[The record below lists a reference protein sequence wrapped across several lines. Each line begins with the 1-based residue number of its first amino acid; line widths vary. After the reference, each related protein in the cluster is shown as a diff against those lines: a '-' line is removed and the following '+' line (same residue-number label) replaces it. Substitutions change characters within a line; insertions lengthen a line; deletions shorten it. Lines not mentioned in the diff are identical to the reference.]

1 MGQRSLAAGLRW
13 RWSSRLKAGSGHIA
27 LLAACMLAG
36 CTSGAGDH
44 RSPPKTAAAPVRITQ
59 LYTTTPQVPRGEKA
73 LLCYGVENAKTVWLS
88 PPKQE
93 ISAALSRC
101 LEVEPSGR
109 TTYTLTAEAADG
121 RQVSQELAIGS
132 GPPRVHIINIDIS
145 APEIP
150 AGGVASICYKVENA
164 QSVRVAPGSFR
175 GPDKHGCT
183 IVNPAKTTTYT
194 VTAFGAGGD
203 TDEEKVTIKV
213 H

>member
-1 MGQRSLAAGLRW
+1 MFRSLLVLIACMAAGCSN
-13 RWSSRLKAGSGHIA
+13 SSGDRASSSAHP
-27 LLAACMLAG
+27 AATGPA
-36 CTSGAGDH
+36 
-44 RSPPKTAAAPVRITQ
+44 VRITQ

-93 ISAALSRC
+93 VSAALSRC
-101 LEVEPSGR
+101 VEVEPSGR

-121 RQVSQELAIGS
+121 KQVTQELAIGS
-132 GPPRVHIINIDIS
+132 GPARVHIINVDIS
-145 APEIP
+145 AADIP

-164 QSVRVAPGSFR
+164 QSVRVAPGNFR
-175 GPDKHGCT
+175 GPDKYGCT
-183 IVNPAKTTTYT
+183 IVNPARTTTYT
-194 VTAFGAGGD
+194 VTALGAGGD